1 MPIIYTHK
9 GALSKWDARFL
20 ALAEHVAA
28 WSKGPRKRIGCA
40 IVRPDRSIASL
51 GYNGPPRGFDDA
63 AFLAM
68 SREEQHAVVIHA
80 EDNAFRQMAD
90 GERYDVKDGY
100 TLYVS
105 PLLPCA
111 DCARLIVSYGV
122 SRVVAYCGHI
132 SPDWRASADEA
143 ERIFIEAGIEC
154 FFAFEDEQ
162 S

>member
-1 MPIIYTHK
+1 MPIIYTNR

-51 GYNGPPRGFDDA
+51 GYNGPPRGFDDE

-68 SREEQHAVVIHA
+68 SREDQHKVVIHA
-80 EDNAFRQMAD
+80 EDNAFRQMAEA
-90 GERYDVKDGY
+90 ERNGRKTGY

-111 DCARLIVSYGV
+111 ECARLIVGYGV
-122 SRVVAYCGHI
+122 TRVVAYCGHI
-132 SPDWRASADEA
+132 SDDWRASAEDA
-143 ERIFIEAGIEC
+143 ERMLIDSGVEC
-154 FFAFEDEQ
+154 IFAFEDEQ